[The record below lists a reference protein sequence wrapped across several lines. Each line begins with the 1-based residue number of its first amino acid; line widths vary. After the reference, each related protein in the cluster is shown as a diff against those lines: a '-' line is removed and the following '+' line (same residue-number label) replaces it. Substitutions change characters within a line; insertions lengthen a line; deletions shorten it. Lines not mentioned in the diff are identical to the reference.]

1 MQHVIC
7 REKKADE
14 NGSGQKDEDGEIGS
28 DREESK
34 EKEKTRKR
42 PREREP
48 TKTLEQQYSEEPRTK
63 KAALE
68 QLKSMRFATKD
79 PFKDNP
85 LVYFICGLWHSTL
98 TTVLIYY
105 LI

>member
-1 MQHVIC
+1 MQHVISH
-7 REKKADE
+7 EKKAE

-28 DREESK
+28 DREEGKEISK
-34 EKEKTRKR
+34 SQEKTRKR

-85 LVYFICGLWHSTL
+85 LVYLWH
-98 TTVLIYY
+98 
-105 LI
+105 